1 MLIQRKLGEA
11 YMGTLLCN
19 YFKFKKKKKKK
30 TFSKGTR
37 VFRPINHIS
46 LKECF
51 TTNPLTLRDIHNKF
65 DIYCV

>member
-30 TFSKGTR
+30 KLF
-37 VFRPINHIS
+37 P
-46 LKECF
+46 KEQECSV
-51 TTNPLTLRDIHNKF
+51 P
-65 DIYCV
+65 